1 MTTSIDTNQLRT
13 TLDSDEPDIAMI
25 CDCLTGALPLRDAV
39 LALIVDPTIGDD
51 ALRLITDDPHSRQAA
66 DVINRVLARTFH
78 DVISLDVP
86 RIRRI
91 ATVIATEA
99 DIRKDARLHAASAY
113 LYWMIREHERAAL
126 HALTALSMDDR
137 IQLATIVLTGIEQGF
152 PRD

>member
-13 TLDSDEPDIAMI
+13 TLDSDEPNIAMI
-25 CDCLTGALPLRDAV
+25 CDSITSNIHMRDAV
-39 LALIVDPTIGDD
+39 LALIVDPVIGDD
-51 ALRLITDDPHSRQAA
+51 ALRLIVDKPHDRRAA
-66 DVINRVLARTFH
+66 DVINRIVACAFH

-137 IQLATIVLTGIEQGF
+137 IQLATIVLTGVERGI